1 MKRIYL
7 ICLFQ
12 CLTTTFLLSQSSPVP
27 TPTTATT
34 GAAKPKPQV
43 APTDPVITIKGVCAD
58 APKTGDSCKTVI
70 TKEQFEKLINAL
82 QPDMTPDVRRQLA
95 TAYSRMLVMSADAE
109 KRGIDKQPQ
118 YDETLRFA
126 RLQILSQRLSRDLQ
140 SESEKVPDADIEK
153 YYQENAGAYDQA
165 TLLRIFI
172 PKSKIPT
179 SEVPKSRQ
187 TPPPKSAVA
196 VPAAKVPAAE
206 AGGAAA
212 KPAATEEPADSAA
225 PEKAAQEAMT
235 KVAADLRARAV
246 KGEDF
251 EKLQKEAFVR
261 AGLRANAP
269 PAKMDKV
276 RQTTLPAAHKPVL
289 DLKPGEISAVIDDP
303 SGHYIYKMVGKQ
315 TLSFDAVKAEIRY
328 SLATQRYQ
336 DAMQAYEASPDLN
349 DAYFGTFK
357 VPTQPS
363 RGTQKPVKLD
373 DDD

>member
-12 CLTTTFLLSQSSPVP
+12 CLAATFLLSQSNPAPIP
-27 TPTTATT
+27 TSASALGP
-34 GAAKPKPQV
+34 AASKRAMPQV
-43 APTDPVITIKGVCAD
+43 APTDPVITIKGVCTD

-153 YYQENAGAYDQA
+153 YYQHNAGAYDQA

-172 PKSKIPT
+172 PKS
-179 SEVPKSRQ
+179 RQ
-187 TPPPKSAVA
+187 TPPPKSAVVVPA
-196 VPAAKVPAAE
+196 AKVPAAKVPAAE

-212 KPAATEEPADSAA
+212 KPAATEKPADSAA

-269 PAKMDKV
+269 PARMDKV

-303 SGHYIYKMVGKQ
+303 SGHYIYKMVSKQ
-315 TLSFDAVKAEIRY
+315 KLSLDAVKAEIRY

-349 DAYFGTFK
+349 DAYFGAVK
-357 VPTQPS
+357 VPIQPS

>member
-12 CLTTTFLLSQSSPVP
+12 CLTTTFLLSQSNPAP
-27 TPTTATT
+27 IPTTASAP
-34 GAAKPKPQV
+34 GPAAGKPAEPQV

-95 TAYSRMLVMSADAE
+95 TTYSRMLVMAADAGR
-109 KRGIDKQPQ
+109 RGLDKQPQ

-126 RLQILSQRLSRDLQ
+126 RLQILSQRLSRDLRD
-140 SESEKVPDADIEK
+140 ESQKVPDADIEK
-153 YYQENAGAYDQA
+153 YYKDNVGDYEQA
-165 TLLRIFI
+165 TLLRIF
-172 PKSKIPT
+172 
-179 SEVPKSRQ
+179 VPKSRQ
-187 TPPPKSAVA
+187 TPPPRSAII
-196 VPAAKVPAAE
+196 VPAGVPAAE

-212 KPAATEEPADSAA
+212 KPAATEKPADSTVRK
-225 PEKAAQEAMT
+225 KAAQQAMT
-235 KVAADLRARAV
+235 SVAADLRARAV

-251 EKLQKEAFVR
+251 EVLQKEAFVR
-261 AGLRANAP
+261 AGLRASAP

-276 RQTTLPAAHKPVL
+276 RQTTLPAAHRPVL

-303 SGHYIYKMVGKQ
+303 SGHYIYKVVSRQK
-315 TLSFDAVKAEIRY
+315 LSLDAVKAEIRY
-328 SLATQRYQ
+328 RLAAQRYQ
-336 DAMQAYEASPDLN
+336 DAMQMYQANPDLN
-349 DAYFGTFK
+349 DAYFGKSK

-363 RGTQKPVKLD
+363 GHGQKPVKLD